1 MIRRPLAFALAL
13 TVSIA
18 CGAKKTP
25 PGATAVSPSAA
36 PILPAPEAT
45 VYAIGESDAS
55 DPLVRQVVTRALLP
69 WQESLAGGATTLIL
83 DVKGPLDLQQA
94 EHAARRAG
102 YPYPVVRII
111 TGEEQPAAFPDGLV
125 QAVQR
130 SLQLGDHVGVV
141 RARVGQMDR
150 WIALIGRPGG
160 LALPFDRQS
169 RVGADLVLNVDRPS
183 TWLLVSPSGALSRG
197 RTPGAV
203 KLDQAGEWWVEVE
216 DDNGVRVLS
225 APIFVGMA
233 PPPAPLIELPG
244 EPATGPDDAE
254 LTALDLLAEVRA
266 AFELPLLEEDSTLST
281 LAGHPLTQVLE
292 RTWSR
297 PEGEARLRG
306 AGFVGG
312 AVAQVWC
319 QGETVATCMDRLL
332 TDAQDRGA
340 LLHPQV
346 RLVGVQAQA
355 STSGVVLL
363 FNLASE

>member
-1 MIRRPLAFALAL
+1 MIRRPLALAL
-13 TVSIA
+13 SLAVSIA
-18 CGAKKTP
+18 CGGKKAP
-25 PGATAVSPSAA
+25 PEAAAISPSAA

-45 VYAIGESDAS
+45 VYATGQSDAP
-55 DPLVRQVVTRALLP
+55 DPLVRQVVTRGLLP

-111 TGEEQPAAFPDGLV
+111 TGEEPPAAYPDGLV

-130 SLQLGDHVGVV
+130 SLRLGDHVGVV
-141 RARVGQMDR
+141 RARVGQADR
-150 WIALIGRPGG
+150 WIALIGRPAG

-169 RVGADLVLNVDRPS
+169 RVGAELVLDLDRPS
-183 TWLLVSPSGALSRG
+183 TWMLVSPSGALSTG
-197 RTPGAV
+197 RTPGAI
-203 KLDQAGEWWVEVE
+203 KLDRAGEWWLEVE
-216 DDNGVRVLS
+216 DENGARILS

-254 LTALDLLAEVRA
+254 VAALDLLAEVRD
-266 AFELPLLEEDSTLST
+266 AFALPGLEEDGTLST
-281 LAGHPLTQVLE
+281 LAGHPLEQAID
-292 RTWSR
+292 RTWTR
-297 PEGEARLRG
+297 PDGEARLRG

-319 QGETVATCMDRLL
+319 QGETVAKCMDQLL
-332 TDAQDRGA
+332 TDAQGRAA
-340 LLHPQV
+340 LMHPQV
-346 RLVGVQAQA
+346 RLVGVRAQA